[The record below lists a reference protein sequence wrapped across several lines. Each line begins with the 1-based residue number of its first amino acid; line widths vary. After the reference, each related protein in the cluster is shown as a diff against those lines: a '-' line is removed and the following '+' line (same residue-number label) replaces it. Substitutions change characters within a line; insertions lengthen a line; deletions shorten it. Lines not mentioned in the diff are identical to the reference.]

1 MVAVFFM
8 LGVKVGDNVAV
19 GVPFKPGKLQ
29 DDTIT
34 KERSVTNKKVIF
46 VFIMH
51 SYIVSHNLLNRKS
64 DFPSPFPMESIL
76 NYETSD
82 NLLDHLCFLPSK

>member
-1 MVAVFFM
+1 VFFM
-8 LGVKVGDNVAV
+8 LGVKVGDDVAV

-34 KERSVTNKKVIF
+34 KERRVTNKKMVF

-51 SYIVSHNLLNRKS
+51 S
-64 DFPSPFPMESIL
+64 
-76 NYETSD
+76 
-82 NLLDHLCFLPSK
+82 